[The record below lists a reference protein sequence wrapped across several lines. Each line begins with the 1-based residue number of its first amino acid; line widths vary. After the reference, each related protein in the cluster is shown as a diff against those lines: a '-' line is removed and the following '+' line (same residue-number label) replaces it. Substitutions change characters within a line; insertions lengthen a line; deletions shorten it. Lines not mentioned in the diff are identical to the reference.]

1 MRISI
6 LVLQRISSF
15 RSFLVLILEN
25 DISLPPSPS
34 LRTAKKLTEAG
45 KPVPKPTIELPPLQT
60 PPGTQI
66 NVQVPANTES
76 GSSGSNTTLSVSPPT
91 ENSPG
96 IPQGPQAIPTNLA
109 LPNGTGSSP
118 NNPLATQANQQQM
131 QQMIFQAVM
140 ASQLEPTGP
149 NGQPQQSDIEKA
161 QGQASAM
168 LTAASNGDTNAQES
182 VRNAVAQFQ
191 NMLKARAAL
200 ANAQQQQQQQQANG
214 SASENKENQAEA

>member
-1 MRISI
+1 M
-6 LVLQRISSF
+6 
-15 RSFLVLILEN
+15 
-25 DISLPPSPS
+25 
-34 LRTAKKLTEAG
+34 
-45 KPVPKPTIELPPLQT
+45 
-60 PPGTQI
+60 
-66 NVQVPANTES
+66 
-76 GSSGSNTTLSVSPPT
+76 
-91 ENSPG
+91 
-96 IPQGPQAIPTNLA
+96 A